1 MAFGAAIALLFAVLY
16 VLLLQEQTALVI
28 GSMMLFAVIAGVM
41 IVTRRI
47 NWYGV
52 LDQTERPAG

>member
-1 MAFGAAIALLFAVLY
+1 MLFGVLY

-41 IVTRRI
+41 VVTRRI

-52 LDQTERPAG
+52 IDQHRASGG